1 MATFVLDNP
10 FAVNYTSPL
19 VKKKRIESIDL
30 LRGIVMIVMALDHV
44 RHVFHQDAYLYDPM
58 DLTKT
63 SVPIFFTRWIT
74 HYCAPVF
81 VFLAGISVYLHGV
94 NMTRRELA
102 NYLFKRGLWLV
113 IVEFFIISLATT
125 FNPTYPVINLQVI
138 WAIGISMMVLSA
150 LIYLKREFILI
161 ICVFL
166 IAGHNLL
173 DNVHVPGGGFAS
185 FIWSVLHE
193 PADYVFGRY
202 LIVVKYPVLPWI
214 GILTL
219 GYYLGHL
226 FSAHYDPEKRMK
238 VLILLGFISMELFF
252 FLRTMNNFGDSGHWT
267 NQKNAAY
274 SLLSYLNVTKYPPSL
289 LYSLITL
296 GPAMIF
302 LAVAD
307 QPLNAVTRRI
317 IVFGRVPFFYYI
329 VHLYVIH
336 LLALI
341 AAVVT
346 GFGWKSMI
354 LSTKINLV
362 PGLKGFGFNLL
373 SVYLAWIA
381 LILVMYPLCKWYGR
395 FKKNNLST
403 QGWLSYV

>member
-10 FAVNYTSPL
+10 FAVNYSSPL
-19 VKKKRIESIDL
+19 TQKKRIESIDL

-63 SVPIFFTRWIT
+63 TVPIFFTRWIT

-113 IVEFFIISLATT
+113 IVEFFIISLAST

-138 WAIGISMMVLSA
+138 WAIGISMMALSA

-161 ICVFL
+161 ISVFL

-214 GILTL
+214 GILSL

-267 NQKNAAY
+267 NQKNAVY

-307 QPLNAVTRRI
+307 KPLNAVTRRI
-317 IVFGRVPFFYYI
+317 VVFGRVPFFYYI

-362 PGLKGFGFNLL
+362 PGLKGFGFNLF
-373 SVYLAWIA
+373 SVYLVWIA

>member
-1 MATFVLDNP
+1 MSTLVLDNP
-10 FAVNYTSPL
+10 FASGYASPL
-19 VKKKRIESIDL
+19 VKRRRIESIDL

-44 RHVFHQDAYLYDPM
+44 RHVFHHDAYLNDPL
-58 DLTKT
+58 DLMKT

-74 HYCAPVF
+74 HYCAPIF

-94 NMTRRELA
+94 NMSRGELA

-113 IVEFFIISLATT
+113 IVEVFIISLATT
-125 FNPTYPVINLQVI
+125 FNPTYPLINLQVI
-138 WAIGISMMVLSA
+138 WAIGISMIVLSA
-150 LIYLKREFILI
+150 LIYLRREFILI
-161 ICVFL
+161 ISVLL
-166 IAGHNLL
+166 IAGHNIL

-185 FIWSVLHE
+185 FIWSILHE
-193 PADYVFGRY
+193 PADYVFGRH

-214 GILTL
+214 GILSI
-219 GYYLGHL
+219 GYYLGYL

-267 NQKNAAY
+267 NQKSAVY

-289 LYSLITL
+289 LYSLITI

-307 QPLNAVTRRI
+307 KPLNAFSRRI
-317 IVFGRVPFFYYI
+317 VVFGRVPFFYYV
-329 VHLYVIH
+329 VHLYAIH
-336 LLALI
+336 LLAI
-341 AAVVT
+341 FAAIFT

-373 SVYLAWIA
+373 SVYLVWIA
-381 LILVMYPLCKWYGR
+381 LIIVMYPLCKWYGR